1 LGAQWGINTIG
12 MDIFVDPKVI
22 MSVII
27 TILYGLYLLLRVRQS
42 ISKHKLIYINIILFC
57 LNMINLL
64 FTSHVSD
71 FHQWTGI

>member
-1 LGAQWGINTIG
+1 
-12 MDIFVDPKVI
+12 
-22 MSVII
+22 
-27 TILYGLYLLLRVRQS
+27 
-42 ISKHKLIYINIILFC
+42 SKHKLIYINIILFC